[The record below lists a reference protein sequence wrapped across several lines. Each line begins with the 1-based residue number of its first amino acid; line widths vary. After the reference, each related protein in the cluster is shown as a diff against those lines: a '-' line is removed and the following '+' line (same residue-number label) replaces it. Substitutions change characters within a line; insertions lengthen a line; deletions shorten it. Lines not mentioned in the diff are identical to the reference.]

1 MSNWNDIAAWKKF
14 LNTFTVVFIAID
26 VIFIVLGILF
36 ATGLVEAD
44 IVLDVFGASPDQLA
58 GTSAAAFAT
67 VIGVSFVISYAVNLI
82 CLLFVRRGV
91 KDPSKMTVGMVLFG
105 ILSALSL
112 INLVSTIAG
121 GSGFSNILTVLCT
134 TILNCGVFAGCYKVR
149 AAAKN

>member
-134 TILNCGVFAGCYKVR
+134 TILKCGVFAGC
-149 AAAKN
+149 